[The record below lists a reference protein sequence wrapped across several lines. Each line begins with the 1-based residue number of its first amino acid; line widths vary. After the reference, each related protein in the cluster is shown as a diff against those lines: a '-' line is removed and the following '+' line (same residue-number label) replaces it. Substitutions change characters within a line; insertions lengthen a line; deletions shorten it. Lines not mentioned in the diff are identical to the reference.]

1 VSYLAGAVFAGV
13 GMLSVLSVVIR
24 AAFHL
29 EALITPRHVQVL
41 AMLML
46 VLCLANLYCL
56 GASTFTTL
64 LGGDS
69 FEIAAQIRR
78 ATGPVAW
85 SFWLWLMAAL
95 LPPLLFV
102 WPAWRRSPRA
112 VAWTGGGVAA
122 GIWGDHYTLIVATL
136 QHDFLPAAVH
146 STRISFFEWATFL
159 GSAGI
164 FLFLLLI
171 FLRLLPILS
180 IVETRGLASG
190 IGGGAAVARP
200 WPRHASPDWGVAA
213 EFASPDQMA
222 DAIKS
227 LRGCTGLRI
236 DGFSPVPV
244 RAAARALGLNAGMG
258 MFAVL
263 GFAAGFAAMFGMC
276 AYATTSDYVFNIGGR
291 PLFSWP
297 AFIVPSVSFGCLCA
311 GLTVMG
317 AMLVLNRLPRL
328 SHPVFNIAGILRAS
342 EDRFFVVASGHGEA
356 EEFAQAERVLTGLRP
371 PALAVT
377 RVAQ

>member
-1 VSYLAGAVFAGV
+1 
-13 GMLSVLSVVIR
+13 
-24 AAFHL
+24 
-29 EALITPRHVQVL
+29 
-41 AMLML
+41 
-46 VLCLANLYCL
+46 
-56 GASTFTTL
+56 
-64 LGGDS
+64 
-69 FEIAAQIRR
+69 
-78 ATGPVAW
+78 
-85 SFWLWLMAAL
+85 
-95 LPPLLFV
+95 
-102 WPAWRRSPRA
+102 
-112 VAWTGGGVAA
+112 
-122 GIWGDHYTLIVATL
+122 
-136 QHDFLPAAVH
+136 
-146 STRISFFEWATFL
+146 
-159 GSAGI
+159 
-164 FLFLLLI
+164 
-171 FLRLLPILS
+171 
-180 IVETRGLASG
+180 
-190 IGGGAAVARP
+190 
-200 WPRHASPDWGVAA
+200 
-213 EFASPDQMA
+213 
-222 DAIKS
+222 
-227 LRGCTGLRI
+227 
-236 DGFSPVPV
+236 
-244 RAAARALGLNAGMG
+244 